1 MTGDLLRREVGA
13 LLDDLSREQVPTAGG
28 AAAAM
33 AATFAAALVTMAGR
47 ASRERWPD
55 AGGAIAQAEALRA
68 RLPGLAA
75 SNADAYNAARAL
87 LLRTGADREHHGA
100 PAAPSAGPEPDRE
113 ELRRRLDTALATAAE
128 VPLLIAEAAS
138 EVAEVAGWA
147 AGHVNADVRADA
159 VVAVTLAE
167 AATRAAAH
175 LVSINLG
182 TRPDDERARRAA
194 EACDRA
200 RAAVEGA

>member
-33 AATFAAALVTMAGR
+33 TATFAAALVTMAGR
-47 ASRERWPD
+47 ASRDRWPD

-68 RLPGLAA
+68 RLPGLGAGD
-75 SNADAYNAARAL
+75 ADAYNTARSL
-87 LLRTGADREHHGA
+87 LLRTGTDRERHGA
-100 PAAPSAGPEPDRE
+100 PSAPSAGPEPDRD
-113 ELRRRLDTALATAAE
+113 ELQRRLEAALAAAAE
-128 VPLLIAEAAS
+128 APLLIAEAAA

-159 VVAVTLAE
+159 VIAATLAE
-167 AATRAAAH
+167 AAARSAAH
-175 LVSINLG
+175 LVAINLG